1 MLILD
6 HGLPRRGHDLHRIIA
21 LPILQLAPVL
31 NSILLVVC
39 ARVRVRVRLVAKLL
53 AVILR
58 VVARHVLALS
68 FAHLLIAVLVT
79 SVRSVIPRGGV
90 LALMRLPIII
100 AVAWSVLRPQIVLV
114 LLRVV
119 DVLGL
124 LHPVVAAALPVHFE
138 ANIGP

>member
-1 MLILD
+1 MD
-6 HGLPRRGHDLHRIIA
+6 RGLPRRGHDLHRVIA

-39 ARVRVRVRLVAKLL
+39 ARVRVRVRLEAML

-58 VVARHVLALS
+58 VAHHVLALS
-68 FAHLLIAVLVT
+68 IAHLWIAVLVT

-100 AVAWSVLRPQIVLV
+100 AVAWSVLRPQVVLV

-138 ANIGP
+138 ANVGP

>member
-1 MLILD
+1 MD
-6 HGLPRRGHDLHRIIA
+6 RRLPRRGHDLHRVIA
-21 LPILQLAPVL
+21 LPILQFAPVL

-39 ARVRVRVRLVAKLL
+39 ARVRVRVRLEAML

-58 VVARHVLALS
+58 VVHHVLAAAI
-68 FAHLLIAVLVT
+68 AHLLIAVLVT

-100 AVAWSVLRPQIVLV
+100 AVAWSILRPQVVLV

-138 ANIGP
+138 ANVGP